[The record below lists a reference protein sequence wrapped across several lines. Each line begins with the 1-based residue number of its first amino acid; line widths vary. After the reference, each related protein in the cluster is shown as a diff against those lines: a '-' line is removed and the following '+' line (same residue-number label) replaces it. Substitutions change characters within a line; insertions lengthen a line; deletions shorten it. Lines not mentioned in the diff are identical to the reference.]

1 MKLMNCFLLFLVLAM
16 ACPATAEDVA
26 ISLRLRAQQYE
37 VEIRNSSN
45 RIISINRDMSMA
57 PVIGQLEF
65 RIFRGAERL
74 GMQGDVNADLPS
86 GTSYVSLFPGQ
97 YFGGV
102 FDADHLQK
110 IYGMKTGCYLME
122 VIYFDGKAADF
133 GGYAKK
139 ATSNRL
145 KVCLR

>member
-1 MKLMNCFLLFLVLAM
+1 MSCVWLFLMCAM

-45 RIISINRDMSMA
+45 RIISINHDMSMA

-74 GMQGDVNADLPS
+74 GMRGDVNADLPNEK
-86 GTSYVSLFPGQ
+86 SYVSLLPGQ

-110 IYGMKTGCYLME
+110 MYGMKAGCYLME

-139 ATSNRL
+139 AASNRL
-145 KVCLR
+145 RVCLR